1 MSAAAASAAAAAEW
15 PTGLPKNKMQ
25 PTVSIITPTY
35 NRRKFLPMLIEHIR
49 AQTYPLERM
58 EWLVYDDGSD
68 PIEDVLAPHKAALH
82 IRYFRSETKLNI
94 GAKRNKLHAEAR
106 GEILVV
112 MDDDDYYMPERVAH
126 AVQTLLGRK
135 VQIVGSTRNHM
146 YFSDDGS
153 VWETGPFNRNHA
165 TFGTMAFTKAYAL
178 SHPCDE
184 TVTHAE
190 ELSFTKS
197 FKEPLAQLD
206 PMKVMLV
213 ICHKENTYSKTK
225 LRDSP
230 CITMKPTSLKLR
242 TFIRKAAMRDFY
254 ASV

>member
-1 MSAAAASAAAAAEW
+1 MSAAATVAEW
-15 PTGLPKNKMQ
+15 PAGLPGDKMR
-25 PTVSIITPTY
+25 PPVSIVTPTY
-35 NRRKFLPMLIEHIR
+35 NRRKFIPMLIEHIK
-49 AQTYPLERM
+49 AQTYPLARI

-68 PIEDVLAPHKAALH
+68 PIEDLLTPHKDELH
-82 IRYFRSETKLNI
+82 IRYFRSDTKLNV

-106 GEILVV
+106 GQVLVV
-112 MDDDDYYMPERVAH
+112 MDDDDYYMPDRVSH

-146 YFSDDGS
+146 YFTDDAS
-153 VWETGPFNRNHA
+153 IWETGPFNPNHA
-165 TFGTMAFTKAYAL
+165 TFGTMAFTKAYAA

-190 ELSFTKS
+190 ELSFTRN

-213 ICHKENTYSKTK
+213 ICHKENTFNKNK
-225 LRDSP
+225 LRESP
-230 CITMKPTSLKLR
+230 CITMKRTGLKLR
-242 TFIRKAAMRDFY
+242 AFIRKATVRDFY